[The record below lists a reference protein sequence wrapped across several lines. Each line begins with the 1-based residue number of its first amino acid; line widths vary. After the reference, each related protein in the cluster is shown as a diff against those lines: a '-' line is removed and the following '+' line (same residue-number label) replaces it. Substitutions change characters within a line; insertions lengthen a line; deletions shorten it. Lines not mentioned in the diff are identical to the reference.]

1 MLDQRDLVYIKE
13 NKDDKSIIT
22 AGAYTIDSCLMN
34 NNCSPIRTFNTSN
47 KQTGGN
53 VSSLFQDL
61 AVPAGLLYLQQ
72 NLLKNKNNLLTKQEN
87 NGDENDYIPN
97 TLFDK
102 LIALADD
109 NKKKSKSKLTRKQNK
124 TKTTSKKGTKKKK

>member
-13 NKDDKSIIT
+13 NKGNKSIIT

-47 KQTGGN
+47 KQIGGN

-72 NLLKNKNNLLTKQEN
+72 NLLKKNNITKN
-87 NGDENDYIPN
+87 NENDYISN
-97 TLFDK
+97 SLFDK

-109 NKKKSKSKLTRKQNK
+109 NKKYSKSKLTRKQNK
-124 TKTTSKKGTKKKK
+124 TTSKKGTKKKK

>member
-13 NKDDKSIIT
+13 NKGNKSIIT

-47 KQTGGN
+47 KQIGGN

-72 NLLKNKNNLLTKQEN
+72 NLLKKNNITKN
-87 NGDENDYIPN
+87 NENDYISN
-97 TLFDK
+97 SLFDK

-109 NKKKSKSKLTRKQNK
+109 NKKYSKSKLTRKQNK
-124 TKTTSKKGTKKKK
+124 TTTTKKGTKKKR